1 MASGI
6 RRKGARRPDYGYRN
20 ARLNGHPPADQWDA
34 WTEYDPA
41 EWPRKVPR
49 EYMLVPTVCFNCE
62 AACGLLA
69 YVDKK
74 TLEIQKLEGN
84 PHHPGSRGRNCA
96 KGPATLNQIRDPERI
111 LYPLRRTGPRGSGEW
126 ERVSWDEALDD
137 LAGRMREAF
146 RASRPNDVLYFVGR
160 PGEDGFADRFLET
173 WGADG
178 HNSHTN
184 VCSSG
189 GRAGYGFWQ
198 GTDRPSPDYANARFV
213 LLCSAHLESGHY
225 FNPHAQRL
233 VEAQQ
238 RGGKIAVIDPRLS
251 NTASRAD
258 YWLPTWPG
266 TEAALL
272 LAMARIIVQED
283 LLDRDFVRRWVNW
296 RTFLAHRAPGAEPT
310 FANFLEELKR
320 EWARFTPEFA
330 EAETGVPARTIVQV
344 AREIAAAAPAFSSHI
359 WRAAAAGNLHG
370 WQVTRALWLLNV
382 LTGSV
387 GSVGG
392 VSPNAWNKFIPA
404 PWRKPPANTVWN
416 ELNWPA
422 EYPLAHNEMSILY
435 PHLLHDGRGRQE
447 VLFTRVLNPL
457 WTFPDGYSWLRAL
470 RDEDKVGV
478 HAALTPTWS
487 ETAWWADYVLPMGH
501 GPERH
506 DTHSYETHSGRWLGF
521 RQPVRRVAM
530 ERMGH
535 PVAFTYEA
543 NPGEVWE
550 EGEFW
555 IELSW
560 RADPDGSLGIRQYYE
575 SPYRR
580 GEKITLAE
588 YYRWMFDNSVPGLP
602 EKASAEGLDPLGYM
616 RKYGCV
622 EVSRDDY
629 AEHDHQVDDL
639 DDTDVR
645 GLEDTVTKRSFNP
658 AHLPLT
664 GRPDTVA
671 TMVDGV
677 PRRGFNTPSRK
688 LELYSETLADWGW
701 PEMAAPTYARS
712 HVHHS
717 LIDHERGEYVL
728 LPTYRLPTMVHSRSN
743 NAKYL
748 NELAHT
754 HPLLVCPEDAE
765 RIGLATGELARV
777 ETEIGWFV
785 IKALVTE
792 GIRPGVVAAS
802 HHMGRWRLR
811 EDKGNERWS
820 SAVVDMV
827 EAGETVDF
835 RQLHGVQPWES
846 DDPSSGRIWWNDAG
860 VHQNITFPVHPD
872 PVSGMHCWHQ
882 KVRVRP
888 ALPGDEYADIH
899 VDFAKARDVYRKWL
913 ALARPARGE
922 LRRPIWLFRPVKPT
936 LDAYRFDRSGPPPAL
951 ATALTA
957 ARPAREAVRRGIES
971 LRGGAAEAVAE
982 AGAPEQASSALDFA
996 DQVDWSPV
1004 QVWGPL
1010 AGDHGRAAPTGDD
1023 AAPGGTPS
1031 GENGHARRA

>member
-1 MASGI
+1 MTEGV
-6 RRKGARRPDYGYRN
+6 RHGGARRPNYGYRD
-20 ARLNGHPPADQWDA
+20 ARLAHSPPVEQWDS
-34 WTEYDPA
+34 WTEFDPKA
-41 EWPRKVPR
+41 WPRKAAR

-62 AACGLLA
+62 SACGLLA
-69 YVDKK
+69 YVDKE
-74 TLEIQKLEGN
+74 TFEIQKLEGH

-96 KGPATLNQIRDPERI
+96 KGPATINQVNDPERI
-111 LYPLRRTGPRGSGEW
+111 LYPQRRAGPRGGGKW
-126 ERVSWDEALDD
+126 ERVSWDDVLDTF
-137 LAGRMREAF
+137 AERMHKSFAAE
-146 RASRPNDVLYFVGR
+146 RPNDVCYFVGR

-198 GTDRPSPDYANARFV
+198 GTDRPSPDYENARFV

-233 VEAQQ
+233 VDAQQ
-238 RGGKIAVIDPRLS
+238 QGAKIAVMDPRLS

-266 TEAALL
+266 TEGAVL
-272 LAMARIIVQED
+272 LAIVHV
-283 LLDRDFVRRWVNW
+283 LLEEGLFDREFVRRWVNW
-296 RTFLAHRAPGAEPT
+296 STYLQARDPSAEIT
-310 FANFLEELKR
+310 FANFVSALRAEY
-320 EWARFTPEFA
+320 ARYTPEFA
-330 EAETGVPARTIVQV
+330 EAESGVPAATLVQV
-344 AREIAAAAPAFSSHI
+344 AREIAAAAPAVCTHI

-370 WQVTRALWLLNV
+370 WQITRSMWLINV

-387 GSVGG
+387 GTKGG

-404 PWRKPPANTVWN
+404 PWRKPTPNSQWN
-416 ELNWPA
+416 ELSWPR
-422 EYPLAHNEMSILY
+422 EYPLAHNELSFLY
-435 PHLLHDGRGRQE
+435 PHFLHDERGRQE
-447 VLFTRVLNPL
+447 VLFTRVLNPI
-457 WTFPDGYSWLRAL
+457 WTYPDGYSWLRAL
-470 RDEDKVGV
+470 RDESKVGL

-535 PVAFTYEA
+535 DIEFTYQA

-560 RADPDGSLGIRQYYE
+560 RCDPDGSLGIRQYYE
-575 SPYRR
+575 SPYRP
-580 GEKITLAE
+580 GQKITLDE
-588 YYRWMFDNSVPGLP
+588 YYRWMFENSVPGLP
-602 EKASAEGLDPLGYM
+602 EKAAAEGLEPMQYM
-616 RKYGCV
+616 RKHGVV
-622 EVSRDDY
+622 EISRDEY
-629 AEHDHQVDDL
+629 AQHEAEVADL
-639 DDTDVR
+639 DDTRVV
-645 GLEDTVTKRSFNP
+645 GAEQTVTKREFDP
-658 AHLPLT
+658 GHLPLT
-664 GRPDTVA
+664 GRPDTIA
-671 TMVDGV
+671 TVVDGTA
-677 PRRGFNTPSRK
+677 RRGFNSPSRK
-688 LELYSETLADWGW
+688 LELYSSTLAEWGW
-701 PEMAAPTYARS
+701 PEMATPAYARS

-717 LIDHERGEYVL
+717 LIDHSQGEYVL
-728 LPTYRLPTMVHSRSN
+728 LPTFRLPTMIHSRSG

-754 HPLLVCPEDAE
+754 HPLLVSPEDAE
-765 RIGLATGELARV
+765 RIGLETGGLARV

-802 HHMGRWRLR
+802 HHMGRWRLK
-811 EDKGNERWS
+811 ESQGNERWS
-820 SAVVDMV
+820 SALVDMT
-827 EAGETVDF
+827 ETGERVMF
-835 RQLHGVQPWES
+835 RRIHGVQPWES
-846 DDPSSGRIWWNDAG
+846 PDPSSRRVWWNDAG

-872 PVSGMHCWHQ
+872 PISGMHCWHQ

-888 ALPGDEYADIH
+888 AEAHDGYGDIL
-899 VDFAKARDVYRKWL
+899 VDFARARAAYCKWL
-913 ALARPARGE
+913 ALTRPADGE

-936 LDAYRFDRSGPPPAL
+936 LDAYRLPDVSRGTESGERNAHAGTVGNGHAAL
-951 ATALTA
+951 AL
-957 ARPAREAVRRGIES
+957 PAM
-971 LRGGAAEAVAE
+971 RGGAAV
-982 AGAPEQASSALDFA
+982 SALDYA
-996 DQVDWSPV
+996 DYVDWSPAE
-1004 QVWGPL
+1004 VWGPL
-1010 AGDHGRAAPTGDD
+1010 RPEA
-1023 AAPGGTPS
+1023 
-1031 GENGHARRA
+1031 E